1 MKKKLL
7 IGLIAGSA
15 VFAAVF
21 GAAASLGGVSSTSLG
36 AGNTTVAPCDADGVT
51 TSYAVAF
58 DAAGY
63 KISTVTVSGIAAGC
77 SGKSLSIQLVDAN
90 GALTGGAASGPVGAT
105 SETLTLTGGPLASS
119 VTGIHVAING

>member
-21 GAAASLGGVSSTSLG
+21 GAAASIGGVSSTSLG
-36 AGNTTVAPCDADGVT
+36 AGNTTVASCDTDGVS

-63 KISTVTVSGIAAGC
+63 KVSTVTVSGIAAGC
-77 SGKSLSIQLVDAN
+77 SGKTLSVQLVDAN
-90 GALTGGAASGPVGAT
+90 GALTNGAVSGAVDAT

-119 VTGIHVAING
+119 VTGVHVVING

>member
-21 GAAASLGGVSSTSLG
+21 GAAASLGTVGSSTLG
-36 AGNTTVAPCDADGVT
+36 AGNTDVSSCDSDGVST
-51 TSYAVAF
+51 TYAVAF

-63 KISTVTVSGIAAGC
+63 KVSSVTVNGIAAGC

-90 GALTGGAASGPVGAT
+90 GALTGGAVSGLVDAT

-119 VTGIHVAING
+119 VTGVHVVING

>member
-21 GAAASLGGVSSTSLG
+21 GAAASLGTVGSTSLG
-36 AGNTTVAPCDADGVT
+36 AGNTDVSSCDTDGVN

-63 KISTVTVSGIAAGC
+63 KVSTVTVSGIAAGC
-77 SGKSLSIQLVDAN
+77 SGKSLSIQLVDTN
-90 GALTGGAASGPVGAT
+90 GALTGGAANKTVGGT

-119 VTGIHVAING
+119 VTGVHVVING